1 MVIGEPP
8 LSLLQLLFPWA
19 EAEEQALQ
27 ERRQSI
33 GKNGEDYALKHFLHL
48 LIRFRRIILQDA
60 AVLFS
65 KYPESPFF
73 NFAPFNSPEFRA
85 WASTSTRIIEAAVK
99 KSPHQLEQLP
109 EAIAASFNGV
119 MTTHNIQQE
128 KVMEEYR
135 RDREENNRRLAGME
149 ALMHA
154 SLLGTKRQRREAVLN
169 AG

>member
-1 MVIGEPP
+1 
-8 LSLLQLLFPWA
+8 
-19 EAEEQALQ
+19 
-27 ERRQSI
+27 
-33 GKNGEDYALKHFLHL
+33 
-48 LIRFRRIILQDA
+48 
-60 AVLFS
+60 
-65 KYPESPFF
+65 
-73 NFAPFNSPEFRA
+73 
-85 WASTSTRIIEAAVK
+85 
-99 KSPHQLEQLP
+99 
-109 EAIAASFNGV
+109 